1 VSGSDVRTAG
11 RTALFAVAVALLASA
26 CGTPEAGG
34 EARERPVY
42 RTGSNLPVK
51 DSEEKSR
58 TQVSAPATNPLP
70 PVGMPPRPGG

>member
-1 VSGSDVRTAG
+1 VSGSDVRTAR

-51 DSEEKSR
+51 DPEEKSR

>member
-1 VSGSDVRTAG
+1 MRIAE
-11 RTALFAVAVALLASA
+11 RTALFAVALASLASA

-51 DSEEKSR
+51 EPEEKSR